1 MSEELIKIYG
11 RPIAAV
17 PEDERAAEE
26 YRRQSENGNLERAHR
41 LGQRVCSRF
50 LEMPVAGEYAGQQW
64 VLLSY
69 LAQSLLEQELPH
81 PLWQDS
87 AKSEFSKMLDISAP
101 ELARTIHD
109 SRAFTLYVLN
119 ENRLCSRSEGT
130 VFAGLCERSGDA
142 ALIACGDRLA
152 QDFTKAVREEIAQVH
167 FV

>member
-1 MSEELIKIYG
+1 MSEEQMKIYG
-11 RPIAAV
+11 RQETAM

-26 YRRQSENGNLERAHR
+26 FRRQTENGNLARAHL
-41 LGQRVCSRF
+41 LGQRVCKRF
-50 LEMPVAGEYAGQQW
+50 LDMPVSGPYAAQQW

-87 AKSEFSKMLDISAP
+87 AKSEFAKALDSADSA
-101 ELARTIHD
+101 LSRTIHD
-109 SRAFTLYVLN
+109 SRAFTLYALN
-119 ENRLCSRSEGT
+119 ENRLCSRSEGA
-130 VFAGLCERSGDA
+130 VFAGLCEHSGDA

-152 QDFTKAVREEIAQVH
+152 QDFTRAVREEIAQVE